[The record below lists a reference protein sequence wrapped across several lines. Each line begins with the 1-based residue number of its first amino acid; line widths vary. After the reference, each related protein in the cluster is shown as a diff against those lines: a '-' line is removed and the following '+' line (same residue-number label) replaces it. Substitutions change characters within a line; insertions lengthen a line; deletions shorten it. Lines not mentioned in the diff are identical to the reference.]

1 VIAEAE
7 QHLDKV
13 LELHNAHVG
22 IQPSSHDFK
31 KACDSLQE
39 SKRSSTPVAEIKSIR
54 ENEKNC
60 QAILEISKFQNVDL
74 HGRLLKAHLLVEEKE
89 QSFVHGVL
97 RAAQLLSESE
107 SALKCFLPG
116 LPMDPTLFDR
126 LESDYAEEINQGG
139 ASVTLYRTSSHY
151 QCRALCQC
159 DRKLLFDSMN
169 EALVAEIDSCGELKP
184 WVNSIPM
191 VSDFALGPGGCKL
204 VDKVYG
210 TICKWRELASNAI
223 DSLIDRD
230 MACGLYRWSYYEEEI
245 GDIALEIGS
254 TLLSQMVE
262 EVVNDLAA
270 DIQLEIC
277 RVYS

>member
-1 VIAEAE
+1 MLILVIAESE

-13 LELHNAHVG
+13 LELHNTHVG
-22 IQPSSHDFK
+22 IQPSSHDVK

-39 SKRSSTPVAEIKSIR
+39 SKRSSSPVAEIKSIR

-74 HGRLLKAHLLVEEKE
+74 HGRLLKAHLLVQEKE
-89 QSFVHGVL
+89 LSFVHGVL
-97 RAAQLLSESE
+97 
-107 SALKCFLPG
+107 
-116 LPMDPTLFDR
+116 MDPTLFDR
-126 LESDYAEEINQGG
+126 LESDDAEQINLGG
-139 ASVTLYRTSSHY
+139 ASVSLSRTSSHY
-151 QCRALCQC
+151 QCGALRQC

-184 WVNSIPM
+184 WVNSIPV

-230 MACGLYRWSYYEEEI
+230 MACGLYRWSYYEQEI

-262 EVVNDLAA
+262 EVVNDLT